1 MGVVLDLY
9 AKFTEVFNVWTYS
22 FLERRKIGLKELRV
36 SVDDKEWAFIEK
48 AKAVVPKEWAILSN
62 FFYGFRI

>member
-1 MGVVLDLY
+1 MQGQSP
-9 AKFTEVFNVWTYS
+9 EVFNVWTYS

-62 FFYGFRI
+62 FFYAQV